1 MARFHFS
8 SKKSG
13 GAAVRTRPVLLRPLW
28 VGLIGAV
35 VLAVV
40 LILVI
45 RSARSRNAAPET
57 EPAPAVAAET
67 VPAPAPAEPDSDLP
81 PAMQL
86 VPADTSAEL
95 ALRAAEKRDGFP
107 MLRWDV
113 ERFTTGSDGRM
124 TYTGGARTLT
134 GVDVS
139 EHQGEIDWKKVA
151 ADGVDFA
158 MIRMGYRGSTAGG
171 LYVDETFEANIA
183 GAEKAGIP
191 VGVYFYSQAVTE
203 DEAREEAL
211 FVLRNIKDHEVT
223 FPVVFDWEIVGGS
236 EARTY
241 AMSRRELVDCARV
254 FCDTVAGAGY
264 DPMIYFTRYLAYRK
278 YILRNLAD
286 YAFWYA
292 DYDPQPRIAF
302 DFDMWQYSETGD
314 VAGIEGDVD
323 LNLYF
328 VP

>member
-35 VLAVV
+35 ALAVV

-45 RSARSRNAAPET
+45 RSARSRNAAPKT

-67 VPAPAPAEPDSDLP
+67 VPAPAPAEPDSELP
-81 PAMQL
+81 PAMQM

-124 TYTGGARTLT
+124 TYTGGERALT

-139 EHQGEIDWKKVA
+139 LVNGGQPVYYY
-151 ADGVDFA
+151 
-158 MIRMGYRGSTAGG
+158 MIS
-171 LYVDETFEANIA
+171 
-183 GAEKAGIP
+183 AE
-191 VGVYFYSQAVTE
+191 
-203 DEAREEAL
+203 
-211 FVLRNIKDHEVT
+211 
-223 FPVVFDWEIVGGS
+223 
-236 EARTY
+236 
-241 AMSRRELVDCARV
+241 
-254 FCDTVAGAGY
+254 
-264 DPMIYFTRYLAYRK
+264 
-278 YILRNLAD
+278 
-286 YAFWYA
+286 
-292 DYDPQPRIAF
+292 
-302 DFDMWQYSETGD
+302 
-314 VAGIEGDVD
+314 
-323 LNLYF
+323 
-328 VP
+328 